1 LVKIDLSP
9 ATTLQLYEDPEFAGL
24 RFTIKTLA
32 QELTE
37 LQRIKTEIERKI
49 HTLHA
54 RHRLEL
60 GQLIAELLRLRR
72 GQNGSDGQTNPRQ
85 RFAGPETEID
95 DESYEKL
102 QRDQLPRLTPEEQ
115 RALKVMF
122 RQACKL
128 CHPDVVADEFKAEA
142 SQTFIELK
150 AAYKHNNLARV
161 KEIWQALEQGQKLT
175 QMPELIR
182 DKDRLQAQVNY
193 LSSRVQAIRQEI
205 TQLKQSKAYQ
215 KLVNIED
222 WDDYFDEL
230 KGELQRKINRL
241 RRKRPLQL

>member
-1 LVKIDLSP
+1 LFKIDLSP

-49 HTLHA
+49 HTLHT

-60 GQLIAELLRLRR
+60 GQLVAELLQLRR
-72 GQNGSDGQTNPRQ
+72 GQNGSDGQANPRQ
-85 RFAGPETEID
+85 RVAGPEAEID

-102 QRDQLPRLTPEEQ
+102 QREQLPRLTPEEQ
-115 RALKVMF
+115 RALKMMF

-128 CHPDVVADEFKAEA
+128 CHPDAVADELKTEA
-142 SQTFIELK
+142 SHTFIELK
-150 AAYKHNNLARV
+150 AAYKQNNLARV
-161 KEIWQALEQGQKLT
+161 KEIWQALEHGQKLT

-182 DKDRLQAQVNY
+182 DKAQLQAQVNY
-193 LSSRVQAIRQEI
+193 LGGRVQAVRQEI
-205 TQLKQSKAYQ
+205 DQLKQSKAYQ

-230 KGELQRKINRL
+230 KGELHRKINRL
-241 RRKRPLQL
+241 RRKRPAAF